1 MINKTLLL
9 VTASDS
15 VLTEDDPTYLVLGG
29 NLVLM
34 PPAASTQPVIS
45 SIRWKYNGNLLAEM
59 VEGKILLDVYGR
71 FNGRTTLNTTTGCLE
86 VNNMTKDDTGFYSV
100 EINYSGQSVRYDVKV
115 INKVPKPVIQVFNS
129 TSDSYRLSC
138 EGNTTEAE
146 PVTYSWKTGDGEWKE
161 SEKSI
166 TISNT
171 EETQR
176 VETFSCRM
184 KNPVSEEDSESSTD
198 LFLKPRPPHFRLWI
212 YLGFIMKFLAVIVLL
227 WVVGYLMWRKQKAVC
242 SCECVKSDD

>member
-1 MINKTLLL
+1 MDTPAALRLTTLLL
-9 VTASDS
+9 VVVNSA
-15 VLTEDDPTYLVLGG
+15 LTEDKLIYITEAG

-171 EETQR
+171 EETQS

-184 KNPVSEEDSESSTD
+184 KNPVSEEDSE
-198 LFLKPRPPHFRLWI
+198 PHINPLWRSRHPKSRCW
-212 YLGFIMKFLAVIVLL
+212 LQTVLNTEETQSVETL
-227 WVVGYLMWRKQKAVC
+227 PADY
-242 SCECVKSDD
+242 